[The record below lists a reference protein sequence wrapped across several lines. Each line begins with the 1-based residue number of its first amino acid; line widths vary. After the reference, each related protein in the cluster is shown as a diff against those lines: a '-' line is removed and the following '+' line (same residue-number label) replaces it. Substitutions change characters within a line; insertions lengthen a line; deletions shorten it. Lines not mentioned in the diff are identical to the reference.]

1 MIFYNRCQLLRHARE
16 HTQNNEPM
24 KFASPTIQPISLN
37 SLKPRVTP
45 PNLNTSCAKECTE
58 CSMKFATRIGLQE
71 HMQRTNSSTEG
82 LTCEPCGMTLP
93 NRFVFVLIL
102 VFIQLF
108 SGAHTWLTRVST
120 PKLETR
126 SVRTVE
132 KTLATGWPIST
143 NISSFIV
150 STLRVLQAIVVQ

>member
-1 MIFYNRCQLLRHARE
+1 MRTNFSVRGYLLLPPVQTDHIFQINCMICKGKMIFYNRCQLLRHARE

-93 NRFVFVLIL
+93 NRLDKFYFR
-102 VFIQLF
+102 
-108 SGAHTWLTRVST
+108 W
-120 PKLETR
+120 
-126 SVRTVE
+126 
-132 KTLATGWPIST
+132 
-143 NISSFIV
+143 
-150 STLRVLQAIVVQ
+150 

>member
-93 NRFVFVLIL
+93 NRL
-102 VFIQLF
+102 VFWKDASHFTYHL
-108 SGAHTWLTRVST
+108 GARTWLTRGST
-120 PKLETR
+120 PKLEIR
-126 SVRTVE
+126 SVRTVV
-132 KTLATGWPIST
+132 KTLVTEWPIST

-150 STLRVLQAIVVQ
+150 STLRELQAIAVQ